1 MSSKEERKNYLKK
14 ELIRIETKIKK
25 LQEKKKKIKDEYKNL
40 WCCRVTPDNITKSF
54 IYAVELTFKKNF

>member
-14 ELIRIETKIKK
+14 ELTRIETKIKK

-40 WCCRVTPDNITKSF
+40 
-54 IYAVELTFKKNF
+54 

>member
-40 WCCRVTPDNITKSF
+40 
-54 IYAVELTFKKNF
+54 

>member
-40 WCCRVTPDNITKSF
+40 VMLSGDTRQH
-54 IYAVELTFKKNF
+54 Y